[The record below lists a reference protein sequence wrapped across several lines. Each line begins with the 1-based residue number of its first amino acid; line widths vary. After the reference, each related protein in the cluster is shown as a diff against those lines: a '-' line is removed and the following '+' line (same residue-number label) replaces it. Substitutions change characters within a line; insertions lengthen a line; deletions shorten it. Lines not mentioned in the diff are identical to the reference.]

1 MLRIENLKL
10 SPGGGPFA
18 LRNAVLHILRIPE
31 KDLLALHILR
41 RSIDAREGVRMVYTV
56 EVEAADEAAVLRRCR
71 DKHVSKAAPRPVY
84 QLPEPVTPPEVP
96 PVVVGAGPAGLFA
109 ALVLARAG
117 ARPILLERGRRVED
131 RTTDVE
137 RFWSTG
143 ELDLTS
149 NVQFGEGGAGA
160 FSDGKLN
167 TGTKDLRHR
176 FILEELVRCGAPEE
190 VLYDAKPHVGT
201 DYLHIALKNLRREL
215 LDLDAD
221 IRFES
226 QLTDL
231 DIRDGA
237 LHGITVTGPEGTY
250 TLSCRQLISLGCDV
264 RFGHR
269 LTGLEQSG
277 GALSAL
283 TVEGPQGPYTL
294 PCDALILAPGHSA
307 RDTFEL
313 LYRRGVPMEAK
324 PFAVGVRIEQ
334 RQSDCDA
341 AQYKQYAGHPGLPA
355 STYKLSCHLPNGRGV
370 FSFCVC
376 PGGQVVAAA
385 SEEHRVVTNGMS
397 EFARD
402 KENINGALL
411 VNVTPEDFGGDDPL
425 AGIAFQRDLEAAA
438 YQAGQ
443 GNYLAPAQRVEDFL
457 AKRPSTGP
465 GRVIPSYRPGVTW
478 TNLWDCLPDFVA
490 ASIAEALPILGRKL
504 KGYDQSDAVLTAV
517 ESRSSSPVRLL
528 RNNDR
533 QSPIQ
538 GLYPCGEG
546 GGWAG
551 GILSAAADGMRC
563 GEEICKLL

>member
-71 DKHVSKAAPRPVY
+71 DKHVSKAAPLPVY

-190 VLYDAKPHVGT
+190 ILYDAKPHVGT

-250 TLSCRQLISLGCDV
+250 TLPCRQLILC
-264 RFGHR
+264 
-269 LTGLEQSG
+269 
-277 GALSAL
+277 
-283 TVEGPQGPYTL
+283 
-294 PCDALILAPGHSA
+294 PGHSA

-324 PFAVGVRIEQ
+324 PFAVGDYVDTPCGAGTVKDLTLTYTYLDTPDGLRIAAPNSSISAGKITNYTALGTRRIEHAVSASYDAPVQ
-334 RQSDCDA
+334 TVRQALLDA
-341 AQYKQYAGHPGLPA
+341 VARTPGLLDKPA
-355 STYKLSCHLPNGRGV
+355 PEVYVNAYGESGIEY
-370 FSFCVC
+370 
-376 PGGQVVAAA
+376 VVRAW
-385 SEEHRVVTNGMS
+385 
-397 EFARD
+397 ARTD
-402 KENINGALL
+402 DYWPAYYALL
-411 VNVTPEDFGGDDPL
+411 EGIKTAFDQRFVEMPYNHLNVHIVDPV
-425 AGIAFQRDLEAAA
+425 
-438 YQAGQ
+438 
-443 GNYLAPAQRVEDFL
+443 RVERETK
-457 AKRPSTGP
+457 A
-465 GRVIPSYRPGVTW
+465 
-478 TNLWDCLPDFVA
+478 
-490 ASIAEALPILGRKL
+490 
-504 KGYDQSDAVLTAV
+504 
-517 ESRSSSPVRLL
+517 
-528 RNNDR
+528 
-533 QSPIQ
+533 
-538 GLYPCGEG
+538 
-546 GGWAG
+546 
-551 GILSAAADGMRC
+551 
-563 GEEICKLL
+563 

>member
-10 SPGGGPFA
+10 SPGGGPSA
-18 LRNAVLHILRIPE
+18 LRNAILHILRIPE

-190 VLYDAKPHVGT
+190 ILYDAKPHVGT

-215 LDLDAD
+215 LDLGAD

-237 LHGITVTGPEGTY
+237 LRGITVTGPEGTY
-250 TLSCRQLISLGCDV
+250 TLPCRQLILC
-264 RFGHR
+264 
-269 LTGLEQSG
+269 
-277 GALSAL
+277 
-283 TVEGPQGPYTL
+283 
-294 PCDALILAPGHSA
+294 PGHSA

-411 VNVTPEDFGGDDPL
+411 VNVTPEDFGGDSPL

-478 TNLWDCLPDFVA
+478 TNLWDFVA